1 VRAKSYPTHIPTFS
15 TPSPS
20 LTDGIPPFWELSSV
34 KFAALA
40 TSFVIGFVAGVST
53 LPPAEEEIK
62 KITYE
67 NQRRWDEPR
76 N

>member
-1 VRAKSYPTHIPTFS
+1 
-15 TPSPS
+15 
-20 LTDGIPPFWELSSV
+20 V

-62 KITYE
+62 KINYE
-67 NQRRWDEPR
+67 NQRRWDEPG